1 MIYGQFM
8 EEIQLVMTI
17 YQIIQQLNEV
27 IDYEILLL
35 FGLGDIF

>member
-8 EEIQLVMTI
+8 EEIQLVTI